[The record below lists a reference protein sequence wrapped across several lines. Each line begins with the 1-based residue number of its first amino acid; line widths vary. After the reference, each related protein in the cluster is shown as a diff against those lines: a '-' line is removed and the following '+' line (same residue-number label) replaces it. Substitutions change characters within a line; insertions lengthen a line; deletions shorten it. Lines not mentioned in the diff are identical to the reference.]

1 MNHKGFLL
9 QPKSSPTDS
18 PPKRSLNLS

>member
-1 MNHKGFLL
+1 MNHKGFFSQL
-9 QPKSSPTDS
+9 KSSPSDP